1 MAVPT
6 PTDATPISDIAR
18 QHLRWA
24 LTPDVGPIAFGH
36 LCERF
41 GSAEAAWG
49 ASAAQLEQVPRIGS
63 RKADK
68 IAGARES
75 IDIEREISAATKL
88 GARIICQADE
98 DYPHGLREIAD
109 PPIVLYVKGELRP
122 TDTIALAIVG
132 TRRCSIYGS
141 EQARRFAE
149 LAAGCGLTVISG
161 LARGV
166 DAFAHHGALDA
177 KGRTLAIMGAPLSEI
192 YPPENA
198 TLAERILTCGAWIS
212 EVPLSSHV
220 ERRNFPS
227 RNRIIA
233 GMTLGTLVVEA
244 PLRSGALI
252 TARLA
257 SEYNR
262 EVFVIP
268 GRLQEPTAAGTNALI
283 RDSGAKLVTDLNDIL
298 CELGEVGYQ
307 FMARENLNR
316 ANSVEPAPAAPKLP
330 LALTPVES
338 RVLETIPTSPILQG
352 MVQEATNLPIGDV
365 LAALTAL
372 ELKGAIKRLPGQMVV
387 RSGAA

>member
-1 MAVPT
+1 V
-6 PTDATPISDIAR
+6 
-18 QHLRWA
+18 
-24 LTPDVGPIAFGH
+24 
-36 LCERF
+36 
-41 GSAEAAWG
+41 
-49 ASAAQLEQVPRIGS
+49 
-63 RKADK
+63 
-68 IAGARES
+68 
-75 IDIEREISAATKL
+75 
-88 GARIICQADE
+88 
-98 DYPHGLREIAD
+98 
-109 PPIVLYVKGELRP
+109 
-122 TDTIALAIVG
+122 
-132 TRRCSIYGS
+132 
-141 EQARRFAE
+141 
-149 LAAGCGLTVISG
+149 
-161 LARGV
+161 
-166 DAFAHHGALDA
+166 
-177 KGRTLAIMGAPLSEI
+177 
-192 YPPENA
+192 
-198 TLAERILTCGAWIS
+198 GAWIS